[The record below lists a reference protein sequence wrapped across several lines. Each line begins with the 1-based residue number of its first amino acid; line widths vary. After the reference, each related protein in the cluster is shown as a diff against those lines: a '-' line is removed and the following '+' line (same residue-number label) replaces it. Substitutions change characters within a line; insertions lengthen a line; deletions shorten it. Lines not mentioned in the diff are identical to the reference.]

1 MMMMMMTMRMVM
13 MIVVMIRMMVRIA
26 MHSPNNFF
34 LDKLLPDN
42 FDEKEKPDQ
51 DNAEDGE
58 GEFNIKDV
66 IIYRHQININRIK

>member
-1 MMMMMMTMRMVM
+1 
-13 MIVVMIRMMVRIA
+13 

-58 GEFNIKDV
+58 GEINIKDV
-66 IIYRHQININRIK
+66 IIYRHQININRMK